1 MPDSD
6 SDVLGIK
13 VELKALKQQILV
25 SILVSKSADS
35 VYCVLPYYNLT
46 CPRGSRTFDPTY
58 QIGRS
63 VRPPGRLKKN
73 PTFAEFD
80 FQTAQKRQQ
89 CRPRRLS
96 CRK

>member
-1 MPDSD
+1 ME
-6 SDVLGIK
+6 
-13 VELKALKQQILV
+13 ELLYILSTIFTRFCVVFGDGLQIDILQKSIRVNGVGV
-25 SILVSKSADS
+25 SNGGML
-35 VYCVLPYYNLT
+35 
-46 CPRGSRTFDPTY
+46 PRGSRTFDPTY
-58 QIGRS
+58 QVGRL

-73 PTFAEFD
+73 PTFAEFG